1 MDQQTH
7 HVPQY
12 QPWQCLPVL
21 PTITCHKELACIIVD
36 SPQKMEDEQGGK
48 MGFEICLMVLQ
59 PPSDCQDLDKVVTFL
74 PKQHFQ

>member
-1 MDQQTH
+1 
-7 HVPQY
+7 
-12 QPWQCLPVL
+12 
-21 PTITCHKELACIIVD
+21 
-36 SPQKMEDEQGGK
+36 MEDEQGGK